1 MKMEGNTVMA
11 LVERIKKLS
20 KKYNM
25 NLQTVA
31 QKAGLGINAI
41 YRWKDQTPTIESLGN
56 VAKVL
61 HTSTDYLLGN
71 TDDPAPANNKEEHPY
86 VDISDDEKIYSYR
99 GKPVPK
105 EYLDVIRNLMESDIR
120 KGKGR

>member
-1 MKMEGNTVMA
+1 MKMEENAVMA
-11 LVERIKKLS
+11 IVERIKKLS

-31 QKAGLGINAI
+31 QRAGLGINAI
-41 YRWKDQTPTIESLGN
+41 YRWKDQTPTTESLGN

-71 TDDPAPANNKEEHPY
+71 TDDPSP
-86 VDISDDEKIYSYR
+86 ISNDHRALDLENELPLTYR
-99 GKPVPK
+99 GQHVPE
-105 EYLDVIRNLMESDIR
+105 EYLEIIKKLMDSDF
-120 KGKGR
+120 KEPKKHE

>member
-1 MKMEGNTVMA
+1 MT
-11 LVERIKKLS
+11 LVERIKKIS
-20 KKYNM
+20 KKYDM
-25 NLQTVA
+25 NLKTVA
-31 QKAGLGINAI
+31 TKAGLGINAI
-41 YRWKDQTPTIESLGN
+41 YRWKDQQPSAENLQK

-71 TDDPAPANNKEEHPY
+71 TDDPSPANNKEEHPY

>member
-1 MKMEGNTVMA
+1 MKMEENAVMA
-11 LVERIKKLS
+11 IVERIKKLS

-31 QKAGLGINAI
+31 QRAGLGINAI
-41 YRWKDQTPTIESLGN
+41 YRWKDQTPTTESLGN

-71 TDDPAPANNKEEHPY
+71 TDDPSP
-86 VDISDDEKIYSYR
+86 ISNDHRALDLENELPLTYR
-99 GKPVPK
+99 GQHVPE
-105 EYLDVIRNLMESDIR
+105 EYLEIVKKLMDSDF
-120 KGKGR
+120 KEPKKHE

>member
-1 MKMEGNTVMA
+1 MA
-11 LVERIKKLS
+11 LLDTVKIMAKKHGYSLTEL
-20 KKYNM
+20 NE
-25 NLQTVA
+25 
-31 QKAGLGINAI
+31 KAGLGKNTI
-41 YRWKDQTPTIESLGN
+41 YSWKTKTPSTENLQK

-71 TDDPAPANNKEEHPY
+71 TDDPSPANNKEEHPY